1 MRCTSCG
8 CMDDKVIDTRV
19 AKDGRSIRRRRECL
33 RCHNRFTTNEAI
45 IRAEFSIVK
54 RDGTRDEFNPE
65 KLRDGMLRACW
76 KRPVSPAQVDK
87 AVRNITSILE
97 ALQQREIS
105 SVKVGELVM
114 NELLK
119 IDHVAFVRFAS
130 VYRQFEDIDE
140 FISEIHRL
148 TNPKKED
155 TEQDS

>member
-1 MRCTSCG
+1 MRCPNCG
-8 CMDDKVIDTRV
+8 CVEDKVVDTRV
-19 AKDGRSIRRRRECL
+19 GKENRSIRRRRECIK
-33 RCHNRFTTNEAI
+33 CGNRFTTNESI
-45 IRAEFSIVK
+45 IRAEFTIVK

-87 AVRNITSILE
+87 AVRNVTSVLE

-105 SVKVGELVM
+105 SLKVGELVM
-114 NELLK
+114 NELRK

-140 FISEIHRL
+140 FVNEIHRL
-148 TNPKKED
+148 TGTNQD
-155 TEQDS
+155 TVEHES